1 MDIFFLCQYYT
12 FIDQVH
18 VWNDVLPKGTSL
30 PDYLPCY
37 FRKSSIVSN
46 NIIDETERSR
56 VVTWL
61 FDILWHQMKTD
72 VTLGILYCLNKR
84 SQSQLLWIHHW
95 KLKIRCSARL
105 CYGNRDSISRWKQSE
120 SLFSKQLI
128 ICFSVTV
135 CVCVNIF
142 RFYTTSKHCRE
153 ACILLCLSH
162 SRTLS
167 LCLSLT
173 HARMHTHTK
182 QVKSIN
188 IF

>member
-1 MDIFFLCQYYT
+1 
-12 FIDQVH
+12 
-18 VWNDVLPKGTSL
+18 
-30 PDYLPCY
+30 
-37 FRKSSIVSN
+37 
-46 NIIDETERSR
+46 
-56 VVTWL
+56 
-61 FDILWHQMKTD
+61 MKTD

-162 SRTLS
+162 SHTLS
-167 LCLSLT
+167 LCLSLSHART
-173 HARMHTHTK
+173 HAHAHKASEIHKYFLEPITWIS
-182 QVKSIN
+182 QAAFQGVN
-188 IF
+188 DIFVSQSCKTAHGECIMLLVLSRHCLWHPLVRWTTGGE